1 MGNGRVKGKEK
12 GRGGEGRKGNRV
24 RGKRKKGMGEGRRGG
39 KDKDEKERDVSPQ
52 SLKRI
57 NAR

>member
-24 RGKRKKGMGEGRRGG
+24 RGKRKKGWEKAGGEGKTRTRRKGMC
-39 KDKDEKERDVSPQ
+39 PPN
-52 SLKRI
+52 L
-57 NAR
+57 